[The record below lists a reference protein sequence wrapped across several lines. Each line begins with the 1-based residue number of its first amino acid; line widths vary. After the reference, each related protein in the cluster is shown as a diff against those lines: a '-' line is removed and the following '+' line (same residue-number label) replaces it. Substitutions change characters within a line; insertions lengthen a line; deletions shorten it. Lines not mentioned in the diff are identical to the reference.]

1 MDSKLSSIKEFFEEL
16 GTFTSL
22 DQLSGINIPSVDD
35 PKFYKEVI
43 VKNLVRCGAIPKNS
57 LVIGKTYL
65 GECRNAS
72 EATWLGENFVYRR
85 EKFGYVFDETINHF
99 EDDNGYD
106 LFIPLY
112 EKQ

>member
-1 MDSKLSSIKEFFEEL
+1 MDSRLSSIREFFEGL

-22 DQLSGINIPSVDD
+22 DQLCRIHIPRVDD
-35 PKFYKEVI
+35 SKFYKEVI

-57 LVIGKTYL
+57 LVVGKTYL
-65 GECRNAS
+65 GDCRNAS
-72 EATWLGENFVYRR
+72 EATWLGKNFVYRR
-85 EKFGYVFDETINHF
+85 EKFGHVFDETINHF
-99 EDDNGYD
+99 EDDDGYD